1 MGALYTYVNARCPD
15 DDGQRALCNKA
26 KPRERASSKP
36 DHQSDGVHAHAHL
49 CTYSCGDGGV
59 GWSARCSDLGIGC
72 CLLRARPTGGP
83 ADRRRRRRG
92 IRRPVRARRG
102 PPLRPHARPRGI
114 LDAHSRT
121 FIECCQREK
130 GEEESS
136 DLAIIVLSAP
146 GLESLSLDNNLVAAL
161 YRMDVRGVLFQTF
174 DVTFCNLI
182 CTQTKVTLVLS
193 PLCSINPRSCMPLL
207 CRLMLIA
214 IFR

>member
-1 MGALYTYVNARCPD
+1 MPPPGA
-15 DDGQRALCNKA
+15 
-26 KPRERASSKP
+26 
-36 DHQSDGVHAHAHL
+36 
-49 CTYSCGDGGV
+49 
-59 GWSARCSDLGIGC
+59 
-72 CLLRARPTGGP
+72 TGGP
-83 ADRRRRRRG
+83 ADQRTSDRRRRRRG
-92 IRRPVRARRG
+92 IRRPVRARPG
-102 PPLRPHARPRGI
+102 PPLRPPARGGI

-182 CTQTKVTLVLS
+182 CTQTKVNLVLS
-193 PLCSINPRSCMPLL
+193 PLCSINPRSCIPVL
-207 CRLMLIA
+207 CHLMLIA